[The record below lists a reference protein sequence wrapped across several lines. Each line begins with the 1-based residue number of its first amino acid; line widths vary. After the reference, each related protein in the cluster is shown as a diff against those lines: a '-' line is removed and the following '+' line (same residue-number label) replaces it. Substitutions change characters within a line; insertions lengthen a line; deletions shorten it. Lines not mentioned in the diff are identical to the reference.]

1 MIDLLFLYLNYQK
14 DTPLPAVGFVVT
26 DEDVGDSY
34 TYAITDGPN
43 FVINA
48 STGIISF
55 SMDIEVTG
63 TFTFNITVQVTD
75 TGGLSDTCVVVVIIR
90 NVNRKP
96 YFTNLPVTISV
107 PEDTASGTLLY
118 VLGVVDESLASTS
131 VSYTITPVLATS
143 LFSYNDTGILNWFTT
158 VIATLCD

>member
-1 MIDLLFLYLNYQK
+1 MN
-14 DTPLPAVGFVVT
+14 

-34 TYAITDGPN
+34 TYAISDGPN

-55 SMDIEVTG
+55 AMDIEVTV
-63 TFTFNITVQVTD
+63 TSTFNITVQITD
-75 TGGLSDTCVVVVIIR
+75 TGGLSDTCVVVVTIR

-118 VLGVVDESLASTS
+118 VLGVIDESLASTS
-131 VSYTITPVLATS
+131 VSYTITPVLATN
-143 LFSYNDTGILNWFTT
+143 LFSYNDTGELLDECTVYGDCKHFCNLFVVTGIYLLVILF
-158 VIATLCD
+158 